1 LEVDV
6 LNIKVFYH
14 EAELEKKEII
24 EFLYE
29 HLEQYRDTEEQIE
42 NAIDY
47 ALNNAQGMGGFVVC
61 GYQNEELVGCVVI
74 NDTAMEGY
82 IPQHILVY
90 IAVHKDH
97 RGKGHGKELMN
108 KVVELCSG
116 NIALHVEYDNPAK
129 IMYTRLGFKSKY
141 AEMRYEQKNEK
152 ERQNEMKRR
161 IVIRYKK
168 NEEKLKPALEW
179 ITGLKIEDLNKTKE
193 GFKKH
198 LNDLVLWATDWNE
211 IFDDDEN
218 WFTKFVSSFS
228 MLINLPYE
236 HQSLLNRV
244 QKEFYHAIE
253 RVMESEE
260 WEYIWNEFAIL
271 IKASKEAKA
280 EILNEKI

>member
-1 LEVDV
+1 
-6 LNIKVFYH
+6 
-14 EAELEKKEII
+14 
-24 EFLYE
+24 
-29 HLEQYRDTEEQIE
+29 
-42 NAIDY
+42 
-47 ALNNAQGMGGFVVC
+47 
-61 GYQNEELVGCVVI
+61 
-74 NDTAMEGY
+74 
-82 IPQHILVY
+82 
-90 IAVHKDH
+90 
-97 RGKGHGKELMN
+97 
-108 KVVELCSG
+108 
-116 NIALHVEYDNPAK
+116 
-129 IMYTRLGFKSKY
+129 
-141 AEMRYEQKNEK
+141 
-152 ERQNEMKRR
+152 MKRR